1 MIWSY
6 LVMVWLW
13 MSPYCWLDNELS
25 QDIISRILFFYS
37 QQKENKSRNLK
48 LWWHDREHKTSL
60 EHLLQI
66 GYGYDQGII
75 IEGETIFF
83 ATFRHTLRCF
93 FPIFCIQV
101 TIEKRKNV
109 FCNCFQFLC
118 RIIAMLPSKYYDV
131 HSIPCSKWTPFRV
144 VLWLRR
150 SIYFQYV
157 LSCIRKN
164 DKIGDDNT
172 FEIYHIL
179 YDYCHSVFMWMLLNM
194 RLLTDFCLLSPNF

>member
-1 MIWSY
+1 
-6 LVMVWLW
+6 
-13 MSPYCWLDNELS
+13 MSPYCLLDNELS
-25 QDIISRILFFYS
+25 QDIISRILLCRS
-37 QQKENKSRNLK
+37 HKKKTNLETWK
-48 LWWHDREHKTSL
+48 LVWWHDKEHKTSL

-93 FPIFCIQV
+93 FPIFCVQV

-118 RIIAMLPSKYYDV
+118 RIMAMLPSKYYDV
-131 HSIPCSKWTPFRV
+131 HSIPCSKWTPFCV

-150 SIYFQYV
+150 STYFSMIFPV
-157 LSCIRKN
+157 SEKST
-164 DKIGDDNT
+164 K
-172 FEIYHIL
+172 
-179 YDYCHSVFMWMLLNM
+179 SA
-194 RLLTDFCLLSPNF
+194 LTIF

>member
-6 LVMVWLW
+6 LVIVWLW

-25 QDIISRILFFYS
+25 QDIISSILFFYS

-150 SIYFQYV
+150 SINFHYV
-157 LSCIRKN
+157 LFCIRK
-164 DKIGDDNT
+164 K
-172 FEIYHIL
+172 
-179 YDYCHSVFMWMLLNM
+179 W
-194 RLLTDFCLLSPNF
+194 

>member
-25 QDIISRILFFYS
+25 QDIISRILLFYS

-48 LWWHDREHKTSL
+48 HWWHDREHKTSL

-83 ATFRHTLRCF
+83 ATFRHTLRSF
-93 FPIFCIQV
+93 FPIFCSQV
-101 TIEKRKNV
+101 TIEKRKYV
-109 FCNCFQFLC
+109 FCNCFQFVDHTNAALKILWYTLNSTHHINSLW
-118 RIIAMLPSKYYDV
+118 RGFMIA
-131 HSIPCSKWTPFRV
+131 
-144 VLWLRR
+144 
-150 SIYFQYV
+150 
-157 LSCIRKN
+157 
-164 DKIGDDNT
+164 
-172 FEIYHIL
+172 
-179 YDYCHSVFMWMLLNM
+179 
-194 RLLTDFCLLSPNF
+194 